1 MPREHEA
8 LTPALHIVNTCPLR
22 ISDQNIQRFPGESAR
37 ERFPLLQKAPGA
49 RLTLPA
55 LATSLPADPSTGAT
69 NVSILTPA
77 MQAAIGRDGE
87 PRTTIVERGAIERFA
102 AAIGDDNPAYPDVAP
117 PTFLRSVGLA
127 IPALPDSEAVPRVLD
142 GGSEWTYGEPVRPG
156 DAITFVTQME
166 TLIEREGRMGSMLIA
181 TYVTRYT
188 NQRGELA
195 AAQRNTLIRMPAA

>member
-1 MPREHEA
+1 
-8 LTPALHIVNTCPLR
+8 
-22 ISDQNIQRFPGESAR
+22 
-37 ERFPLLQKAPGA
+37 
-49 RLTLPA
+49 
-55 LATSLPADPSTGAT
+55 
-69 NVSILTPA
+69 VSILTPA
-77 MQAAIGRDGE
+77 MQAAVGRDGE
-87 PRTTIVERGAIERFA
+87 ARTAVIERGAIERFA

-127 IPALPDSEAVPRVLD
+127 IPTLPDSESVPRVLD

-156 DAITFVTQME
+156 DAITIVTQME

-195 AAQRNTLIRMPAA
+195 ASQRNTLIRMPAA

>member
-1 MPREHEA
+1 MTFEA
-8 LTPALHIVNTCPLR
+8 TLPSPVTIILKH
-22 ISDQNIQRFPGESAR
+22 FG
-37 ERFPLLQKAPGA
+37 

-55 LATSLPADPSTGAT
+55 LATSLPADPSTGAM

-77 MQAAIGRDGE
+77 MQAAVGRDGE

-127 IPALPDSEAVPRVLD
+127 IPTLPDSEAVPRVLD

-188 NQRGELA
+188 NQRRRARRHPTQHPHKDAPQHEHATVPGRTPQSA
-195 AAQRNTLIRMPAA
+195 RNSQRW